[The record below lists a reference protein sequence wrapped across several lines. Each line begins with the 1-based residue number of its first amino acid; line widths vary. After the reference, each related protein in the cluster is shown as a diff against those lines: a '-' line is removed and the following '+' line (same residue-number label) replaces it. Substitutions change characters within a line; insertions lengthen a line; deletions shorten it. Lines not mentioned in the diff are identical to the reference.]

1 MAAAT
6 SSTSAF
12 AITKGKLLLLASL
25 AITWWFAHILP
36 GYQPMIKAQFR
47 SRLDEARQKIPK
59 IKVDWNPTDDPRA
72 RYNAS
77 KLALIIEPRPL
88 PHLVPQLLH
97 MTSVVPPDWRFLF
110 IGSNKSTVSISRSYG
125 VKHQQIIGKL
135 DLMVLPEPWSIE
147 SKEHIYRL
155 LTDRRFYDEFLPGVE
170 WILKFESDSILCSNS
185 PTSLNEWLDWSWAGA
200 PKTPDD
206 RFSGNG
212 GLSLRR
218 VSSIKR
224 VLQFQER
231 YNNTEAEDEW
241 YGKRLWVMQ
250 GEKVA
255 HGKKGAL
262 AVEEVYMEKP
272 MGYHI
277 PDGGKNLPDKVWKNP
292 TQRKKIFDYCPEV
305 SLIMDMKLERERCDG
320 DNREGGIGPTDAEKE
335 QAEKEAKQKAE
346 EQAKAKA
353 EEDER
358 RKKEG
363 EAEAARQAEEERK
376 KQEEQ
381 QKQQEEQRKQQEEQQ
396 KQEQQKQEQ
405 QKQEQ
410 QKQAEGDAQNKPAD
424 TKANGLDDLDE
435 NDLDEMLKLDYGLGG
450 DGSSPSGP
458 GSTDDADAKAKA
470 MAEEAKAIAAAKESG
485 STQPL

>member
-320 DNREGGIGPTDAEKE
+320 DNREG
-335 QAEKEAKQKAE
+335 

-381 QKQQEEQRKQQEEQQ
+381 RKQQEEQQ
-396 KQEQQKQEQ
+396 KQQQKQQQEQ

>member
-1 MAAAT
+1 
-6 SSTSAF
+6 
-12 AITKGKLLLLASL
+12 
-25 AITWWFAHILP
+25 
-36 GYQPMIKAQFR
+36 
-47 SRLDEARQKIPK
+47 
-59 IKVDWNPTDDPRA
+59 
-72 RYNAS
+72 
-77 KLALIIEPRPL
+77 
-88 PHLVPQLLH
+88 
-97 MTSVVPPDWRFLF
+97 
-110 IGSNKSTVSISRSYG
+110 
-125 VKHQQIIGKL
+125 
-135 DLMVLPEPWSIE
+135 
-147 SKEHIYRL
+147 
-155 LTDRRFYDEFLPGVE
+155 
-170 WILKFESDSILCSNS
+170 
-185 PTSLNEWLDWSWAGA
+185 
-200 PKTPDD
+200 
-206 RFSGNG
+206 
-212 GLSLRR
+212 
-218 VSSIKR
+218 
-224 VLQFQER
+224 
-231 YNNTEAEDEW
+231 
-241 YGKRLWVMQ
+241 MQ

-277 PDGGKNLPDKVWKNP
+277 PDGGKNLPDNVWKNP

-346 EQAKAKA
+346 EQAKA

-396 KQEQQKQEQ
+396 KQQQEQ